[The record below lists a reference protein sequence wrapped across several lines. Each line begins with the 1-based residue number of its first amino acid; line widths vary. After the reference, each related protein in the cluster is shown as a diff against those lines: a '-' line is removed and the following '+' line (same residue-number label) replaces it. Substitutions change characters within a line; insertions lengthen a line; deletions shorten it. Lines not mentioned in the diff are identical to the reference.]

1 MAAVAHSRDVTE
13 PGPTAHLTELFSSVQ
28 GEGPYV
34 GARQIFVRFYG
45 CHRRCVYCDS
55 PETVTA
61 WQPPGFRPATFRL
74 EQTPGHR
81 DLQDAPNPIDAH
93 RLTGLLRDLDRRA
106 GPHHAVV
113 LTGGEPL
120 LHAEFLRDVLPHI
133 EHLGLKSYLETAGDL
148 YPQLDLLLP
157 WLDIAAMDIKLP
169 SVTHNEAAWG
179 SHRKFLERC
188 VENDVEVFAKA
199 IVSADT
205 DPADLDAACALVA
218 ETSPNTLF
226 ILQPM
231 TPHGEARN
239 PPRAEQLL
247 DWQARCLR
255 QLPHVR
261 VIPQCHKMMG
271 QL

>member
-1 MAAVAHSRDVTE
+1 M
-13 PGPTAHLTELFSSVQ
+13 Q

-34 GARQIFVRFYG
+34 GARQIFARFYG

-61 WQPPGFRPATFRL
+61 WQPPGHRPAVCRCET
-74 EQTPGHR
+74 TPGARDFR
-81 DLQDAPNPIDAH
+81 DLPNPVALDDLI
-93 RLTGLLRDLDRRA
+93 RLVRDLDRRA
-106 GPHHAVV
+106 GPHHAVA

-120 LHAEFLRDVLPHI
+120 LHAEFLRDLLPQI

-157 WLDIAAMDIKLP
+157 WLDFAAMDIKLP
-169 SVTHNEAAWG
+169 SVTRNEAAWG
-179 SHRKFLERC
+179 SHQRFLARC
-188 VENDVEVFAKA
+188 VENEVEVFAKA

-205 DPADLDAACALVA
+205 TEADLDAACGVIAGA
-218 ETSPNTLF
+218 APDTLF
-226 ILQPM
+226 VLQPM

-239 PPRAEQLL
+239 APSAAQLL
-247 DWQARCLR
+247 AWQAFCLR
-255 QLPHVR
+255 RIPRVR

>member
-1 MAAVAHSRDVTE
+1 MDARTE
-13 PGPTAHLTELFSSVQ
+13 SAPAAHLTEIFSSVQ

-61 WQPPGFRPATFRL
+61 WQPAGFRPSTFAM
-74 EQTPGHR
+74 EQTPGRR
-81 DLQDAPNPIDAH
+81 DFRALPNPLDVAALVH
-93 RLTGLLRDLDRRA
+93 LLRDLDHRC
-106 GPHHAVV
+106 GPHHSVA

-120 LHAEFLRDVLPHI
+120 LHAEFLRALLPQV

-169 SVTHNEAAWG
+169 SVTRNEAAWG
-179 SHRKFLERC
+179 SHRKFLARC
-188 VENDVEVFAKA
+188 VENEIEVFAKA

-205 DPADLDAACALVA
+205 DPADLEAACRLIADTA
-218 ETSPNTLF
+218 PDTLF

-231 TPHGEARN
+231 TPFGEARN
-239 PPRAEQLL
+239 PPSSSQLL
-247 DWQARCLR
+247 DWQACCLR
-255 QLPHVR
+255 RISRVR

>member
-1 MAAVAHSRDVTE
+1 MPA
-13 PGPTAHLTELFSSVQ
+13 PTAHLTELFSSVQ

-34 GARQIFVRFYG
+34 GVRQIFVRFYG
-45 CHRRCVYCDS
+45 CHRRCVFCDS

-61 WQPPGFRPATFRL
+61 WQPAGFRPATFQL

-81 DLQDAPNPIDAH
+81 DFRPTPNPLDVSA
-93 RLTGLLRDLDRRA
+93 LAALLRDLEHRA
-106 GPHHAVV
+106 GPHHSVA

-120 LHAEFLRDVLPHI
+120 LHAEFLRELLPHI

-169 SVTHNEAAWG
+169 SVTRNEAAWG
-179 SHRKFLERC
+179 SHQKFLARC
-188 VENDVEVFAKA
+188 VENEIEVFAKA
-199 IVSADT
+199 IVSAGT
-205 DPADLDAACALVA
+205 ATADLESACQLIADTA
-218 ETSPNTLF
+218 PATLF

-231 TPHGEARN
+231 TPFGPAQDA
-239 PPRAEQLL
+239 PRAEQLL
-247 DWQARCLR
+247 EWQALCLKR
-255 QLPHVR
+255 LPHVR
-261 VIPQCHKMMG
+261 VIPQSHKMMG

>member
-1 MAAVAHSRDVTE
+1 MEPDAAHAF
-13 PGPTAHLTELFSSVQ
+13 LTEVFSSVQ
-28 GEGPYV
+28 GEGPFI

-45 CHRRCVYCDS
+45 CHRRCVYCDT

-61 WQPPGFRPATFRL
+61 WQPPGYRPSNYRV
-74 EQTPGHR
+74 EQTPGRR
-81 DLQDAPNPIDAH
+81 DFTEIPNPAGIQALV
-93 RLTGLLRDLDRRA
+93 RLLDDLNRRQ
-106 GPHHAVV
+106 GPHQAVA

-120 LHAEFLRDVLPHI
+120 LHAEFLRELLPHI

-148 YPQLDLLLP
+148 YPHLERLVP

-169 SVTHNEAAWG
+169 SVTRNEPAWG

-188 VENDVEVFAKA
+188 VESEIEVFAKA
-199 IVSADT
+199 IVSAET
-205 DPADLDAACALVA
+205 DPADLDATCEVLAAVD
-218 ETSPNTLF
+218 PNTLL

-239 PPRAEQLL
+239 PPAPAQLL
-247 DWQARCLR
+247 DWQARCLQR
-255 QLPHVR
+255 LPRVR
-261 VIPQCHKMMG
+261 VIPQAHKLMN